1 MMKHWKR
8 ILLVSITGLFGSLTH
23 GQSVTG
29 NWYANGRVQAS
40 SDQESYLTEL
50 ILVQKGRIVKGEL
63 NYYFK
68 DSAFTNKIQGSFDP
82 ATHQLTINKIPI
94 IYYGSPST
102 RMGVDC
108 PMTGSFTFRASK
120 AESIL
125 SGSLLTDKE
134 HQYSCPPINFTF
146 RKGDSAALVM
156 AKEEDKEAPVVAIE
170 QAKPQLTTT
179 SVTPTAPMKSMT
191 ETLFEKRGKEYLEA
205 MEVVEPVV
213 KIEIYDNGVIDND
226 SISLFFNNKL
236 VLPKT
241 MLSHEPITLTLPLD
255 ALREYNE
262 LSMFAENMGTIPPN
276 TAIMILYDG
285 KVRHEI
291 GLSSDLEKSATIRLK
306 RIKSPLN
313 YDTLQHQ

>member
-1 MMKHWKR
+1 
-8 ILLVSITGLFGSLTH
+8 
-23 GQSVTG
+23 
-29 NWYANGRVQAS
+29 
-40 SDQESYLTEL
+40 
-50 ILVQKGRIVKGEL
+50 
-63 NYYFK
+63 
-68 DSAFTNKIQGSFDP
+68 
-82 ATHQLTINKIPI
+82 
-94 IYYGSPST
+94 
-102 RMGVDC
+102 
-108 PMTGSFTFRASK
+108 
-120 AESIL
+120 
-125 SGSLLTDKE
+125 
-134 HQYSCPPINFTF
+134 
-146 RKGDSAALVM
+146 
-156 AKEEDKEAPVVAIE
+156 
-170 QAKPQLTTT
+170 
-179 SVTPTAPMKSMT
+179 
-191 ETLFEKRGKEYLEA
+191 

-306 RIKSPLN
+306 RIKSQLI